1 MCVSALLYDELI
13 VDEKEEVREEL
24 DINCGGITPT
34 SLGSVK
40 IGIMW
45 TFWYTFLHIG
55 FLVARQMLVE
65 HIKLSPMWLCPC
77 EW

>member
-13 VDEKEEVREEL
+13 VDEKKEVREEL

-40 IGIMW
+40 IGI
-45 TFWYTFLHIG
+45 
-55 FLVARQMLVE
+55 
-65 HIKLSPMWLCPC
+65 
-77 EW
+77 

>member
-1 MCVSALLYDELI
+1 MCVSALLYEELI

-40 IGIMW
+40 IGI
-45 TFWYTFLHIG
+45 
-55 FLVARQMLVE
+55 
-65 HIKLSPMWLCPC
+65 
-77 EW
+77 